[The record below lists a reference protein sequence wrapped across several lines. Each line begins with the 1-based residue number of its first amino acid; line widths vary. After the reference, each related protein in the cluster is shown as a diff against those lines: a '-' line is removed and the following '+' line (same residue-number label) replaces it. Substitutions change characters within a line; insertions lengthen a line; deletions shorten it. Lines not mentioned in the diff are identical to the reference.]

1 MASEHLFSQSFWSFY
16 QKFEIFLFFER
27 SKNQY
32 FSTFF
37 NKNIYIF
44 QTKNIPPCSQ
54 APGWLFD
61 TTRWSLPSFSQVI
74 KAGRKKVVFAEVPR
88 SMWRRGRRKLKILFL
103 NSATS
108 WVQQPWQYFFSKKGP
123 RKNSTLSLYKI
134 KIFVIYIYI
143 NPSKVKPH

>member
-1 MASEHLFSQSFWSFY
+1 MKVSKALNYSPIDCREHFYNYTWHQSTFLVNLFEVFTKNSKFFCFLNVPKISIFQLFSTK
-16 QKFEIFLFFER
+16 KFIFF
-27 SKNQY
+27 KQ
-32 FSTFF
+32 
-37 NKNIYIF
+37 
-44 QTKNIPPCSQ
+44 KNIPPCSQ

-108 WVQQPWQYFFSKKGP
+108 KTRRSRRFRPV
-123 RKNSTLSLYKI
+123 
-134 KIFVIYIYI
+134 
-143 NPSKVKPH
+143 

>member
-1 MASEHLFSQSFWSFY
+1 MKVSKALNYSPIDCRGHYYKNTWHQSTFLVNLFEVFTKNS
-16 QKFEIFLFFER
+16 KFFLFFER

-37 NKNIYIF
+37 NKKIYIF

-108 WVQQPWQYFFSKKGP
+108 KTRRSRRFRPV
-123 RKNSTLSLYKI
+123 
-134 KIFVIYIYI
+134 
-143 NPSKVKPH
+143 